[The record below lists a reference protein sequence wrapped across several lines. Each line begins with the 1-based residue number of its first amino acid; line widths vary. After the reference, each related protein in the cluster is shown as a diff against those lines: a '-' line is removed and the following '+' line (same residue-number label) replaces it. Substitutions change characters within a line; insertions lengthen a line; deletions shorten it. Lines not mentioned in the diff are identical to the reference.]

1 MKEEYPTYE
10 ISNQTLKDII
20 DNIPEEKWDAVMVDL
35 GAMLKQV
42 SGTMKVIK
50 TAAEVLGLDPSEVV
64 QLGETMTW
72 VDDGKC
78 ENFISLTDINDGSE
92 VGKMTFK
99 ESGLE
104 VK

>member
-20 DNIPEEKWDAVMVDL
+20 DNIPEDKWDSVMVDL
-35 GAMLKQV
+35 GEMLKQV

-50 TAAEVLGLDPSEVV
+50 TTAEVLGIDPSEII
-64 QLGETMTW
+64 QLGDTMTW

-78 ENFISLTDINDGSE
+78 ENSITFTDGDGAQ
-92 VGKMTFK
+92 VGEMTFK
-99 ESGLE
+99 ESRLE
-104 VK
+104 IK

>member
-64 QLGETMTW
+64 QLGETMAW

-78 ENFISLTDINDGSE
+78 ENSIMLQNDGDHVSE
-92 VGKMTFK
+92 MTFK

-104 VK
+104 IK

>member
-1 MKEEYPTYE
+1 MEYPEYE
-10 ISNQTLKDII
+10 VSNQTLKDII
-20 DNIPEEKWDAVMVDL
+20 NNIPEDKWDAVMFDL

-50 TAAEVLGLDPSEVV
+50 ATAEVLNVDPTDVV
-64 QLGETMTW
+64 QLGDTMTW

-78 ENFISLTDINDGSE
+78 ENSIAFTNGEEE
-92 VGKMTFK
+92 VAEMKFT

-104 VK
+104 IK

>member
-50 TAAEVLGLDPSEVV
+50 TAAEVLGLEPSEVV

-72 VDDGKC
+72 VDDGKH

-99 ESGLE
+99 ES
-104 VK
+104 

>member
-50 TAAEVLGLDPSEVV
+50 TTAEVLGIDPSEII

-78 ENFISLTDINDGSE
+78 ENSIMLQDYGDHVSE
-92 VGKMTFK
+92 MVFK

-104 VK
+104 IK

>member
-10 ISNQTLKDII
+10 ISTQTLKDII

-35 GAMLKQV
+35 CEMLKQV

-50 TAAEVLGLDPSEVV
+50 TTAKVLGLDPSEVV

-78 ENFISLTDINDGSE
+78 ENSISFTDSDDAQ
-92 VGKMTFK
+92 VGEMTFK

-104 VK
+104 IK

>member
-1 MKEEYPTYE
+1 MKQEYPTYE
-10 ISNQTLKDII
+10 ISNQTLTDII

-50 TAAEVLGLDPSEVV
+50 ATAEVLGVDPSEII

-78 ENFISLTDINDGSE
+78 ENSIAFTDGDDAQ
-92 VGKMTFK
+92 VGEMTFK

-104 VK
+104 IK

>member
-1 MKEEYPTYE
+1 MKEEYLTYE

-50 TAAEVLGLDPSEVV
+50 TVAEVLGLEPSEVV

-78 ENFISLTDINDGSE
+78 ENSIMLQDYGDHVSE
-92 VGKMTFK
+92 MVFK

-104 VK
+104 IK

>member
-42 SGTMKVIK
+42 SGAMKVIK
-50 TAAEVLGLDPSEVV
+50 ATAEVLGLDPSEVV
-64 QLGETMTW
+64 QIGETMTW

-78 ENFISLTDINDGSE
+78 ENSIMLQYDGDHVSE
-92 VGKMTFK
+92 MTFK

-104 VK
+104 IK